1 MPAVSQ
7 TSITPKVAALMDM
20 VLLVVESGKTN
31 QRSVEQATSML
42 AETRANVKVVLNKYR
57 RHVPQWLEPEL

>member
-1 MPAVSQ
+1 
-7 TSITPKVAALMDM
+7 
-20 VLLVVESGKTN
+20 
-31 QRSVEQATSML
+31 ML